1 MNFKFSPLDNS
12 GMKSHS
18 CFTFKEKESFLL
30 IQFSVKVS
38 CPVVWQ
44 MVQPK
49 IVMFMNCPFNIYP
62 HLESWYGY
70 VSLNIIKKWYTY
82 LNFQKL
88 RHSFERWLLSR
99 ILFLLNCFIMLI
111 LYLMQKFAKYI
122 KNILKKIENKKNI
135 VQKDWRGKGWKSSLH
150 LIKKVTKKTCLYFD
164 ISLILSRYFFW

>member
-99 ILFLLNCFIMLI
+99 ILFFI
-111 LYLMQKFAKYI
+111 KFFYYANIVPNAKVCKIHKKYI
-122 KNILKKIENKKNI
+122 EKNWKQKKYCSKRLKRKRLEI
-135 VQKDWRGKGWKSSLH
+135 KSTSH
-150 LIKKVTKKTCLYFD
+150 
-164 ISLILSRYFFW
+164 